1 LVFKVEL
8 GLLNS
13 YFKLICNG
21 RSFKRKTMT
30 QTEPQTQPHN
40 SELMDA
46 FLEDS
51 WDALAH
57 LDAARVRLSQDHSPA
72 ALEELRILSHRMRG
86 TSAIYGYPQ
95 FARLAALSERMME
108 AGQHFIAEDYPDLDV
123 FLDQFSACARAAVER
138 IAFGK
143 GEGQVGLE
151 FSSLGAANIV
161 QGLINKHPKAFLL
174 APSPKSVG
182 YSEIPLESGLNVQL
196 QTFFNENAETWEY
209 FAPEAKEHLEIIHSL
224 LERGGEA
231 ESEETIVQL
240 FRSTHTLKGSAYMVG
255 FAPMGLLAHR
265 LEDVMSAVRD
275 GGRPY
280 TPEIAEALA
289 MGNETLSQ
297 MLEVAEG
304 HTQPLETSL
313 EASIEALEGLL
324 GAEPMQELKELLAS
338 SHAPALNPSQAAHA
352 STQLR
357 VAGQLEQF
365 FEEHMEIWGEFS
377 GELRQHLEQLR
388 ELFLAEGNLDLAA
401 FLRSLHGLK
410 GETTALNYPIF
421 SELTIQL
428 EAVLIEVREGQIDLD
443 EPIVQLAESALE
455 TLERIIL
462 TSEGVYPAAD
472 LEQNLT
478 VIHAQLAALLGE
490 QPQAIALPTGV
501 AVSTPQR
508 AANRSIR
515 VNLDKLDNLM
525 NVVGEMVNLRAR
537 FTRQTSQILGVGQ
550 LLETSRSRMLR
561 TIAEFETKYLNP
573 RLAAITPAKT
583 TPNPNNP
590 NSPNNPSS
598 TLQTVSEMF
607 NELEF
612 DTYSDLN
619 ILARSV
625 IEMADDLGEVSTLL
639 QSQLAGVRDETENL
653 QKLSRRL
660 RDEVSS
666 ARMVPLSN
674 LYSRLRRLVKE
685 GAAGKTFQ
693 FEVSGETVEIDNYIL
708 EEIADPLL
716 HLLKNSIYHGIEG
729 REERIAKGKP
739 ASGTIRIRAYPQ
751 GNNVMLE
758 VEDDGK
764 GIQLER
770 VKQKA
775 LERKLFDA
783 QTLEEMSEED
793 AVQLIFSAGLSTA
806 DLVTLDAGRGVGM
819 DAVAAGIRRLNGEI
833 SVQTE
838 QDFGTIFTLKL
849 PLTLVVSEALLVE
862 CAGQTLAF
870 PALAVRS
877 LRNLERF
884 QIQSLESSAGV
895 SSMTFLEQQ
904 EQYRLYSLAAL
915 LGLPDASVNAPEC
928 LVVILDTGSE
938 QFGLIVDGFV
948 GLEEVVQKPLSEA
961 LRGLSHLAGATVAS
975 SGEVILIL
983 DPQGTVR
990 LGNERFVQRS
1000 DDQPLRPFEAKIEQR
1015 LLLVDDSV
1023 SVRRIVSKM
1032 LTRAGYQ
1039 VVSAVDGQEALEMLR
1054 QDQNFTAVLSDLE
1067 MPRMNGYELIESMK
1081 AREELRDL
1089 PVVVMTTRAGE
1100 KHRDLAFR
1108 LGASEYFS
1116 KPIEEAKL
1124 LGFLGRL
1131 NKITKAS

>member
-1 LVFKVEL
+1 
-8 GLLNS
+8 
-13 YFKLICNG
+13 
-21 RSFKRKTMT
+21 MT
-30 QTEPQTQPHN
+30 QTQPQTQPQN

-57 LDAARVRLSQDHSPA
+57 LDAARVRLSEDHSPA

-108 AGQHFIAEDYPDLDV
+108 AGQHFITEDYPDLDV

-151 FSSLGAANIV
+151 FSSLGAASIV
-161 QGLINKHPKAFLL
+161 QGLITKHPKAFLL
-174 APSPKSVG
+174 APSPKSVV

-209 FAPEAKEHLEIIHSL
+209 FAPEAKEHLEIIHRL
-224 LERGGEA
+224 LEQEGGA
-231 ESEETIVQL
+231 ESEASMVQL

-304 HTQPLETSL
+304 RPQSLESSL

-324 GAEPMQELKELLAS
+324 GAEPMEELKELLATAHS
-338 SHAPALNPSQAAHA
+338 SAVSESLGAGSSSNPTHIA
-352 STQLR
+352 TQMRLT
-357 VAGQLEQF
+357 GQLEQF
-365 FEEHMEIWGEFS
+365 FEEHLEIWGEFS
-377 GELRQHLEQLR
+377 GELRKHLEQLR
-388 ELFLAEGNLDLAA
+388 EILSEEGILDLAA

-410 GETTALNYPIF
+410 GEASAMHYPIF
-421 SELTIQL
+421 SELTVQL
-428 EAVLIEVREGQIDLD
+428 EAVLIEVREGNIDLD
-443 EPIVQLAESALE
+443 EPIVQVTELALE
-455 TLERIIL
+455 TLERIVL
-462 TSEGVYPAAD
+462 NSEGIYPAVD

-478 VIHAQLAALLGE
+478 VVHAQLAALLGE
-490 QPQAIALPTGV
+490 QPQALAAPVGGSVV
-501 AVSTPQR
+501 APQR

-525 NVVGEMVNLRAR
+525 NVVGEMVNLRSR
-537 FTRQTSQILGVGQ
+537 FTRQTNQILGVGQ

-583 TPNPNNP
+583 TSNPNNP
-590 NSPNNPSS
+590 NNLNNPSS

-639 QSQLAGVRDETENL
+639 QSQLAGVQGETENL

-666 ARMVPLSN
+666 ARMVPLSS
-674 LYSRLRRLVKE
+674 LYSRLRRLIKE
-685 GAAGKTFQ
+685 GAAGKSFQ

-729 REERIAKGKP
+729 REERLAKGKP

-751 GNNVMLE
+751 GNNVMIE

-764 GIQLER
+764 GIQLDQ

-775 LERKLFDA
+775 LERHLFDA
-783 QTLEEMSEED
+783 QTLEEMLEED

-806 DLVTLDAGRGVGM
+806 ESVTLDAGRGVGM

-877 LRNLERF
+877 LRNLERS
-884 QIQSLESSAGV
+884 QIQTLESGSVGTAGV
-895 SSMTFLEQQ
+895 SSMTFTEQQ

-915 LGLPDASVNAPEC
+915 LGLPDASVDALEC

-938 QFGLIVDGFV
+938 RFGLIVDGFV
-948 GLEEVVQKPLSEA
+948 GLEEVVQKPLSAA
-961 LRGLSHLAGATVAS
+961 LRGLSHLAGATVVS

-990 LGNERFVQRS
+990 LGNERFVQRG

-1039 VVSAVDGQEALEMLR
+1039 VVSAVDGQEALDILR
-1054 QDQNFTAVLSDLE
+1054 SDQNFTAVLSDLE
-1067 MPRMNGYELIESMK
+1067 MPRMNGYELIESMR
-1081 AREELRDL
+1081 AREELRHL
-1089 PVVVMTTRAGE
+1089 PIVVMTTRAGE

-1108 LGASEYFS
+1108 LGANEYFS

-1124 LGFLGRL
+1124 LGFLERL
-1131 NKITKAS
+1131 AHASQAS

>member
-1 LVFKVEL
+1 
-8 GLLNS
+8 
-13 YFKLICNG
+13 
-21 RSFKRKTMT
+21 MT
-30 QTEPQTQPHN
+30 QPQTQPHN

-57 LDAARVRLSQDHSPA
+57 LDTARVRLSQDHSAA

-108 AGQHFIAEDYPDLDV
+108 AGQHFISEDYPDLDV

-151 FSSLGAANIV
+151 FSSLGAAQIV

-174 APSPKSVG
+174 APSPKSVV
-182 YSEIPLESGLNVQL
+182 YSEIPLESSLNLQL
-196 QTFFNENAETWEY
+196 QTFFQENAETWEY

-224 LERGGEA
+224 LEQGSNA
-231 ESEETIVQL
+231 ESEETLVQL

-289 MGNETLSQ
+289 IGNETLSQ

-304 HTQPLETSL
+304 RPQSLETSL
-313 EASIEALEGLL
+313 ESAIEALEGLL
-324 GAEPMQELKELLAS
+324 GAEPMGELKELLATA
-338 SHAPALNPSQAAHA
+338 HTPADLAQSQAQANAQAQAA
-352 STQLR
+352 SSQMRLT
-357 VAGQLEQF
+357 GQLEQF
-365 FEEHMEIWGEFS
+365 FEDHMEIWGEFS
-377 GELRQHLEQLR
+377 GELRKHLEQLR
-388 ELFLAEGNLDLAA
+388 EIVSGEATLDLAA
-401 FLRSLHGLK
+401 FLQTLHGLK
-410 GETTALNYPIF
+410 GEASALHYPIF
-421 SELTIQL
+421 TELTVQL
-428 EAVLIEVREGQIDLD
+428 EAVLIEVREGSIDLD
-443 EPIVQLAESALE
+443 ESLVQLTERVLE
-455 TLERIIL
+455 NLERIVL
-462 TSEGVYPAAD
+462 CSEGAYPASD
-472 LEQNLT
+472 LEHNLAA
-478 VIHAQLAALLGE
+478 VHSQLASLLGE
-490 QPQAIALPTGV
+490 QPQPIAPPVGIGGQTGMV
-501 AVSTPQR
+501 AAAPQR

-525 NVVGEMVNLRAR
+525 NVVGEMVNLRSR

-561 TIAEFETKYLNP
+561 TISEFETKYLNP
-573 RLAAITPAKT
+573 RLAAITPAK
-583 TPNPNNP
+583 PNPNNP

-625 IEMADDLGEVSTLL
+625 IEMADDLGEVSSLL
-639 QSQLAGVRDETENL
+639 QSQLAGVQGETENL

-666 ARMVPLSN
+666 ARMVPLSS

-685 GAAGKTFQ
+685 GAAGKSFQ

-716 HLLKNSIYHGIEG
+716 HLLKNSIFHGIESQ
-729 REERIAKGKP
+729 EERLAKGKS
-739 ASGTIRIRAYPQ
+739 ASGTIRIRAFPQ

-764 GIQLER
+764 GIQLEQ

-783 QTLEEMSEED
+783 QTLDEMSEED
-793 AVQLIFSAGLSTA
+793 AVQLIFSPGLSTA
-806 DLVTLDAGRGVGM
+806 EAVTVDAGRGVGM

-877 LRNLERF
+877 LRNLERS
-884 QIQSLESSAGV
+884 QIQTLESVSGV
-895 SSMTFLEQQ
+895 SNMTFLEQQ
-904 EQYRLYSLAAL
+904 VPYRLYSLAAL
-915 LGLPDASVNAPEC
+915 LGLPDASVDALEC

-938 QFGLIVDGFV
+938 QFGLIVDAFV

-990 LGNERFVQRS
+990 LGNERFVQRGS
-1000 DDQPLRPFEAKIEQR
+1000 EEPLRPFEAKVEQR

-1039 VVSAVDGQEALEMLR
+1039 VISAVDGQEALDILR
-1054 QDQNFTAVLSDLE
+1054 NDQNFTAVLSDLE
-1067 MPRMNGYELIESMK
+1067 MPRMNGYELLESMK
-1081 AREELRDL
+1081 VREELRNL
-1089 PVVVMTTRAGE
+1089 PIVVMTTRAGE

-1116 KPIEEAKL
+1116 KPIEELKL
-1124 LGFLGRL
+1124 LGFLERL
-1131 NKITKAS
+1131 TKAAKAS

>member
-1 LVFKVEL
+1 
-8 GLLNS
+8 
-13 YFKLICNG
+13 
-21 RSFKRKTMT
+21 MT
-30 QTEPQTQPHN
+30 QTQPQTQPQN

-51 WDALAH
+51 WDALAR
-57 LDAARVRLSQDHSPA
+57 LDAARVRLSEDHSTK

-108 AGQHFIAEDYPDLDV
+108 AGQHFITEDYPDLDV

-151 FSSLGAANIV
+151 FSSLGAAAIV

-174 APSPKSVG
+174 APSPKSVV
-182 YSEIPLESGLNVQL
+182 YSEIPLESSLNVQL

-209 FAPEAKEHLEIIHSL
+209 FAPEAKEHLEIIHHL
-224 LERGGEA
+224 LEQEGGA
-231 ESEETIVQL
+231 ESEASMVQL

-265 LEDVMSAVRD
+265 LEDVMSEVRD

-280 TPEIAEALA
+280 TPEVAEALA
-289 MGNETLSQ
+289 IGNETLSQ

-304 HTQPLETSL
+304 RPQSLESSL

-324 GAEPMQELKELLAS
+324 GAEPMQELKELLATAHNPAVSES
-338 SHAPALNPSQAAHA
+338 SVTGSKTGSSSNPSHQA
-352 STQLR
+352 TQMRLT
-357 VAGQLEQF
+357 GQLEQF
-365 FEEHMEIWGEFS
+365 FEAHLEIWGEFS
-377 GELRQHLEQLR
+377 GELRKHLEQLR
-388 ELFLAEGNLDLAA
+388 DILSEEGILELAA

-410 GETTALNYPIF
+410 NEATALHYPIF
-421 SELTIQL
+421 SELTLQL
-428 EAVLIEVREGQIDLD
+428 EAVLIEVQEGQIDLD
-443 EPIVQLAESALE
+443 EPIMQVIELALE
-455 TLERIIL
+455 TLERIVL
-462 TSEGVYPAAD
+462 SSEGIYPAVD

-478 VIHAQLAALLGE
+478 VVHAKLAALLGE
-490 QPQAIALPTGV
+490 HPQAIAAPVGANVV
-501 AVSTPQR
+501 APQR

-525 NVVGEMVNLRAR
+525 NVVGEMVNLRSR
-537 FTRQTSQILGVGQ
+537 FTRQTNQILGVGQ

-590 NSPNNPSS
+590 NSSNNPSS

-685 GAAGKTFQ
+685 GAEGKSFQ

-729 REERIAKGKP
+729 REERLAKGKP

-764 GIQLER
+764 GIQLEQ

-775 LERKLFDA
+775 LERHLFDA
-783 QTLEEMSEED
+783 QTLAEMSEED

-806 DLVTLDAGRGVGM
+806 ESVTLNAGRGVGM

-838 QDFGTIFTLKL
+838 QDFGTIFILKL

-862 CAGQTLAF
+862 CAGQTFAF
-870 PALAVRS
+870 PTLAVRS
-877 LRNLERF
+877 LRNLERS
-884 QIQSLESSAGV
+884 QIQSLERESGGV
-895 SSMTFLEQQ
+895 SGVASMTFTEQQ

-915 LGLPDASVNAPEC
+915 LGLPDASVDALEC

-948 GLEEVVQKPLSEA
+948 GLEEVVQKPLSAA

-990 LGNERFVQRS
+990 LGNERFIQRG

-1039 VVSAVDGQEALEMLR
+1039 VVSAVDGQEALDLLR
-1054 QDQNFTAVLSDLE
+1054 LDQNFTAVLSDLE
-1067 MPRMNGYELIESMK
+1067 MPRMNGYELIEAMR
-1081 AREELRDL
+1081 AREELRHL
-1089 PVVVMTTRAGE
+1089 PIVVMTTRAGE

-1108 LGASEYFS
+1108 LGANEYFS

-1124 LGFLGRL
+1124 IGFLERL
-1131 NKITKAS
+1131 TPASQAS